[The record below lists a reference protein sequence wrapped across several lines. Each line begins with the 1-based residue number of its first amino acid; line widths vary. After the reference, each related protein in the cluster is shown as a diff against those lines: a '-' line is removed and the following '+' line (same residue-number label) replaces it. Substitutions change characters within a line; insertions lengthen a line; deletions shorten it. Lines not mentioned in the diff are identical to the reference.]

1 MTVLYAFVAAALFG
15 CGLYMVLSRHLV
27 RVLLGLS
34 LLTTAVN
41 LVLFQAGRI
50 RSAQPPLIPEG
61 AERLGDSADPLPQ
74 ALVLTAIV
82 IGFALSVILAS
93 LALRAWRGHGTLR
106 SNEIRSAEALGDPRA
121 DRAGDAR

>member
-1 MTVLYAFVAAALFG
+1 VSVLYAFVAAGLFG

-27 RVLLGLS
+27 RLLLGLS

-50 RSAQPPLIPEG
+50 RSVQPPLIPDG
-61 AERLGDSADPLPQ
+61 ADRLHGSADPLPQ

-93 LALRAWRGHGTLR
+93 LALRAYRGHGTLR
-106 SNEIRSAEALGDPRA
+106 SDEVRSAERLGDPRA
-121 DRAGDAR
+121 DRPSDDR

>member
-1 MTVLYAFVAAALFG
+1 MSVLYAFVAAALFG

-41 LVLFQAGRI
+41 LILFQAGRI
-50 RSAQPPLIPEG
+50 QSTQPPLIPEG
-61 AERLGDSADPLPQ
+61 ADRLRDSADPLPQ

-82 IGFALSVILAS
+82 IGFALSVVLAS
-93 LALRAWRGHGTLR
+93 LALRAYRGHGTLR
-106 SNEIRSAEALGDPRA
+106 SDEIRSAEGLGDPFA
-121 DRAGDAR
+121 DQARDGR

>member
-1 MTVLYAFVAAALFG
+1 MSVLYAFIAAGLFG

-27 RVLLGLS
+27 RVVLGLS

-41 LVLFQAGRI
+41 LVIFEAGRI

-61 AERLGDSADPLPQ
+61 ADRLGASADPLPQ

-82 IGFALSVILAS
+82 IGFALTVVLAS
-93 LALRAWRGHGTLR
+93 LALRIYRGHGTLTSAR
-106 SNEIRSAEALGDPRA
+106 IRSAEALGDPFA
-121 DRAGDAR
+121 EQASDDR

>member
-1 MTVLYAFVAAALFG
+1 MSVLYAFVAAGLFG

-27 RVLLGLS
+27 RLLLGLS

-41 LVLFQAGRI
+41 LMLFQAGRI
-50 RSAQPPLIPEG
+50 QSVQPPLIREG
-61 AERLGDSADPLPQ
+61 ADRLYDSADPLPQ

-93 LALRAWRGHGTLR
+93 LVLRAYRGHGTLR
-106 SNEIRSAEALGDPRA
+106 SDEIHSAERLGDPTPGRSS
-121 DRAGDAR
+121 DAP

>member
-1 MTVLYAFVAAALFG
+1 MSVVYAIVAAGMFG
-15 CGLYMVLSRHLV
+15 CGIYMVLSRHLV

-61 AERLGDSADPLPQ
+61 TDRLSDSADPLPQ

-82 IGFALSVILAS
+82 IGFALTVVLAS
-93 LALRAWRGHGTLR
+93 LALRAYRSHGSLT
-106 SNEIRSAEALGDPRA
+106 SAEIRSAERLGDPFDDRSVDA
-121 DRAGDAR
+121 D

>member
-1 MTVLYAFVAAALFG
+1 MSLLYALVAAGLFG

-50 RSAQPPLIPEG
+50 RSTQPPLIPAG
-61 AERLGDSADPLPQ
+61 ADRLSDSADPLPQ

-82 IGFALSVILAS
+82 IGFALTVVLAS
-93 LALRAWRGHGTLR
+93 LALRAYRAHGSLT
-106 SNEIRSAEALGDPRA
+106 SDDVRSAERLGDPFA
-121 DRAGDAR
+121 DRPSDAD

>member
-1 MTVLYAFVAAALFG
+1 VSVLYALVAAGLFG
-15 CGLYMVLSRHLV
+15 CGLYMVLSRNLV

-34 LLTTAVN
+34 LLTSAVN

-61 AERLGDSADPLPQ
+61 ADRLGDSADPLPQ

-93 LALRAWRGHGTLR
+93 LALRAHRGHGTLR
-106 SNEIRSAEALGDPRA
+106 SDEMRSAEGLGDPFSGRA
-121 DRAGDAR
+121 RDGR

>member
-1 MTVLYAFVAAALFG
+1 MTVLYALVAAGTFG

-41 LVLFQAGRI
+41 LVLFLTGRI
-50 RSAQPPLIPEG
+50 RSAQPPLIREG
-61 AERLGDSADPLPQ
+61 TDRLGDSADPLPQ

-82 IGFALSVILAS
+82 IGFALTVVLAS
-93 LALRAWRGHGTLR
+93 LALRAYRAHGALT
-106 SNEIRSAEALGDPRA
+106 SDEIRSAERLGDPFA
-121 DRAGDAR
+121 DRPDDAR

>member
-1 MTVLYAFVAAALFG
+1 MSVLYAFVAAGLFG

-27 RVLLGLS
+27 RLLLGLS

-50 RSAQPPLIPEG
+50 ESVQPPLIPEG
-61 AERLGDSADPLPQ
+61 ADRLHDSADPLPQ

-82 IGFALSVILAS
+82 IGFALSVVLAS
-93 LALRAWRGHGTLR
+93 LVLRAWRGHGTLR
-106 SNEIRSAEALGDPRA
+106 SDEIRSAERLGDPRE
-121 DRAGDAR
+121 DRPSDAR